1 MVKDDKRGHRSW
13 WWVLPAAA
21 GLALV
26 MAAVLVALAGRTPT
40 VSAQADCT
48 LDITKTADVGIAPIG
63 GDITYTIVVTNASDP
78 ASPCT
83 TGVTVTDTIP
93 ANTDCIDATATGSGT
108 FTDVGCDAD
117 GDVVWTSGADL
128 ADAATATLTLV
139 LRVTGGDGTT
149 ITNTAVV
156 AGVDGATGDTANDTV
171 VVNDCDLTI
180 SKDSDDDEVGEGGQI
195 VYTIDVENTGTADC
209 ANVVITEDIPNDT
222 DCTAT
227 DVIEANSDVDID
239 DADGCDASGSVTWE
253 VTEGTLDGLEPGD
266 EAEVE
271 ITVELTSG
279 AEDGDN
285 IDNEACVTSDDTDA
299 NTDICDTVTVDVEGV
314 AATATPTKTTTPSG
328 VTPTATAR
336 PVVPVAPP
344 VAPAPPA
351 PTGGQ
356 APTLVAP
363 LTGSGAESGGS
374 LPLTL
379 ALGLAGGCLLLLS
392 GAAMLKRPR

>member
-26 MAAVLVALAGRTPT
+26 AAAVLVATAGRTPT

-48 LDITKTADVGIAPIG
+48 LDITKTADVSIAPIG

-78 ASPCT
+78 ASVCLL
-83 TGVTVTDTIP
+83 GVTVTDTIP
-93 ANTDCIDATATGSGT
+93 ANTDCIDATASGSGS
-108 FTDVGCDAD
+108 FTDVGCAAD

-128 ADAATATLTLV
+128 ADAATATLTLK

-149 ITNTAVV
+149 ITNTAEVE
-156 AGVDGATGDTANDTV
+156 GVQEATGDIASDTV

-180 SKDSDDDEVGEGGQI
+180 SKDSDDNEVGEGGEI
-195 VYTIDVENTGTADC
+195 VYTIDIENTGTADC
-209 ANVVITEDIPNDT
+209 EDVVITEDIPADT

-239 DADGCDASGSVTWE
+239 DADGCDASGNVTWE

-271 ITVELTSG
+271 MTVKLTSG
-279 AEDGDN
+279 AEDGDEIN
-285 IDNEACVTSDDTDA
+285 NEACVTSDDTDA
-299 NTDICDTVTVDVEGV
+299 ATEICDTLTVDVEGV
-314 AATATPTKTTTPSG
+314 AATKTPTPGPTATVG
-328 VTPTATAR
+328 PTATAR
-336 PVVPVAPP
+336 PVVPPVAPP
-344 VAPAPPA
+344 PVVAPPA
-351 PTGGQ
+351 PTG
-356 APTLVAP
+356 LIAP
-363 LTGSGAESGGS
+363 LTGSGTGSGSGGS
-374 LPLTL
+374 LPL
-379 ALGLAGGCLLLLS
+379 ALGLAGGCLLLL
-392 GAAMLKRPR
+392 GGVAMLRRPR